1 MSYDLRKL
9 QLVEATML
17 KDLKKACEENNIK
30 YYLDS
35 GTLLGAV
42 RHKGFIPWDNDIDVV
57 MPHEDY
63 KRFLKTGQAALGEK
77 YFVQSCY
84 SDTAYY
90 RAYTRIRLNNTT
102 MMYPNDKTLDVHHGI
117 WLDVFPLVD
126 TKKGLSWKLKKFL
139 VRISNVLRMDD
150 HFYSNFKDIKK
161 EKGALACF
169 WLKLLYKTPF
179 GIRKRIQEKLLGFL
193 LRENNGE
200 YVSEIST
207 AIKYISRKEVFEG
220 DAIMV
225 RFEGE
230 EYPAPAGY
238 KEYLTDLYGDYM
250 TLPPIEQRVSHD
262 NLFIDFDNDY
272 TKYMEV

>member
-9 QLVEATML
+9 QLVEADML

-63 KRFLKTGQAALGEK
+63 KRFLKIGQAALGEK

-102 MMYPNDKTLDVHHGI
+102 MMYPYNKTLDIHHGI
-117 WLDVFPLVD
+117 WLDIFPLIN
-126 TKKGLSWKLKKFL
+126 TKKGLSWRLKKIL
-139 VRISNVLRMDD
+139 VRSLNVLRMDD
-150 HFYSNFKDIKK
+150 YFYSNFDGFKK
-161 EKGALACF
+161 EKGAFVCF

-179 GIRKRIQEKLLGFL
+179 RIRKRLQEKLLGFL
-193 LRENNGE
+193 LKQNDGE

-220 DAIMV
+220 DAIMLE
-225 RFEGE
+225 FEGE
-230 EYPAPAGY
+230 EYPAPVGY

-250 TLPPIEQRVSHD
+250 TLPPVEQRVSHD